1 MTKLFYTLFISLFI
15 HHFLSF
21 TAHCIYLVNTSTPFS
36 NIRSTLDLTLAFAP
50 NAILKPHLHAL
61 KKSARHAKFRL
72 PVPRLPPGGS
82 LGTPKNFEHWFHITC
97 GTDTFTCRKLG
108 VPYLKIVSTVPKI
121 WRAVPIFLARVNEV

>member
-1 MTKLFYTLFISLFI
+1 MTKLSYTLFISLFI

-72 PVPRLPPGGS
+72 PVPRLPP
-82 LGTPKNFEHWFHITC
+82 NQHWCHITC

-121 WRAVPIFLARVNEV
+121 WRAVPIFLARVNQV